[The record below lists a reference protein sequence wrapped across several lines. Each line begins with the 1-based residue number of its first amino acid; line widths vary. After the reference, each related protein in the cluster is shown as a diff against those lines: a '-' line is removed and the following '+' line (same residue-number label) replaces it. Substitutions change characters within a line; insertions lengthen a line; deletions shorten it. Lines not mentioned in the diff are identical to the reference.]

1 MTEVINYA
9 MAIAMSTNFSSNG
22 SSPRALVTGG
32 NGFLGS
38 HLVEALVQRG
48 YRVRCLVRKTSDLRW
63 IEGLKVE
70 FFLGDLSDLDSLY
83 RAVKGVNY
91 IYHLA
96 GVTKAIKPQL
106 YYEANRDGTRNLLQA
121 CSENRE
127 RLKKFVYVSSQ
138 AAVGPSWNGTPI
150 KEANPPRP
158 ITDYG
163 KSKLEGEREVWR
175 YKDMFPVTIIRP
187 PVIYGPRDRE
197 LLGFFKIVKRGII
210 PILSMRLSVA
220 YVKDVVEGLILA
232 GEKEESKEKV
242 YFLFSPGIVSWRE
255 MGEVA
260 SQILG
265 VKALRF
271 RLPALFPYPVA
282 AFSQAVS
289 LLSGKPTA
297 LNLQKAREMSQRY
310 WICDSGKARDE
321 LGFHSQYS
329 LQRGLRETIEWYK
342 RQGWI

>member
-1 MTEVINYA
+1 
-9 MAIAMSTNFSSNG
+9 MSTNFSSNG

-48 YRVRCLVRKTSDLRW
+48 YRVRCLVRKKSDLRW

-70 FFLGDLSDLDSLY
+70 VFLGDLSDLDSLY
-83 RAVKGVNY
+83 GAVKRVNY

-127 RLKKFVYVSSQ
+127 RRQKFVYVSSL
-138 AAVGPSWNGTPI
+138 AAAGPSWDGTPL
-150 KEANPPRP
+150 KETSPPRP
-158 ITDYG
+158 ISDYG
-163 KSKLEGEREVWR
+163 KSKLEAEREVWR

-197 LLGFFKIVKRGII
+197 LLEFFKIVYRGFI
-210 PILSMRLSVA
+210 PILGMKLSMA

-232 GEKEESKEKV
+232 GEKEESEEKV
-242 YFLFSPGIVSWRE
+242 YFLSSPGIISWQKI
-255 MGEVA
+255 GEITSEV
-260 SQILG
+260 LG
-265 VKALRF
+265 VKGMRL
-271 RLPALFPYPVA
+271 RLPAIFPYPVA
-282 AFSQAVS
+282 FFSQV
-289 LLSGKPTA
+289 LSYLTSVPTGI
-297 LNLQKAREMSQRY
+297 NLQKAREMRQKY
-310 WICDSGKARDE
+310 WLCDIAKAKEE
-321 LGFHSQYS
+321 LGFHPQYS
-329 LQRGLRETIEWYK
+329 LRRGLRETIEWYK
-342 RQGWI
+342 GQGWI